1 MASNVINT
9 QALRVE
15 NNLLRGE
22 NASLAARCDALQR
35 LVQEAVPEAAARLEY
50 ERSSYRVAKFR
61 DAVAALYEKKRLDAP
76 PPCRDAVR
84 DFVVTKNEALQQYKN
99 GRLDKAV
106 DCM

>member
-1 MASNVINT
+1 MASNVKNT

-50 ERSSYRVAKFR
+50 ERSSYRVA
-61 DAVAALYEKKRLDAP
+61 
-76 PPCRDAVR
+76 
-84 DFVVTKNEALQQYKN
+84 
-99 GRLDKAV
+99 GRRGRRPSMA
-106 DCM
+106 